1 MDAVKKWVLVP
12 VAYLVGF
19 LVLLILLAVLGVWL
33 GFLWGL
39 LIVSAATLACG
50 VFLIPKLHPNKE
62 RKNLMGG
69 VLTLLVSIWAIVG
82 VANLGAW
89 IMTPSAST
97 SVVQS
102 QEVTP
107 EAKAAAQEQLNRV
120 MSLAKK
126 ARLITTYEFSD
137 SAAVVYADT
146 AWYIQTV
153 QFKKDFLAKIGT
165 LKKQITG
172 YQHFEVRDA
181 YSNEKVAEITSFGG
195 SLEVYK

>member
-1 MDAVKKWVLVP
+1 
-12 VAYLVGF
+12 
-19 LVLLILLAVLGVWL
+19 
-33 GFLWGL
+33 
-39 LIVSAATLACG
+39 
-50 VFLIPKLHPNKE
+50 
-62 RKNLMGG
+62 
-69 VLTLLVSIWAIVG
+69 
-82 VANLGAW
+82 
-89 IMTPSAST
+89 
-97 SVVQS
+97 
-102 QEVTP
+102 
-107 EAKAAAQEQLNRV
+107 